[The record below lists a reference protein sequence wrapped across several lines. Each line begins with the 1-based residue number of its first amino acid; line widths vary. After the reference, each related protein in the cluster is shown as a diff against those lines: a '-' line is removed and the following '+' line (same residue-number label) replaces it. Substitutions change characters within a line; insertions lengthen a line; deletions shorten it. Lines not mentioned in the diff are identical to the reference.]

1 MYPHCASLC
10 YTTLEPS
17 EKKRSLEERRRNFVM
32 PLTALT
38 RLRLAGRLCRLGSWF
53 ILAIGLSVSICLFF
67 AIYNSYMADPSPNS
81 PTPPLPLLLVAFALS
96 GIIVLFTSFFFIL
109 FFAVGAWLEY
119 TSTQQDSQEKQRS
132 QQTDR
137 ETNDEHVE
145 ITSLP
150 R

>member
-1 MYPHCASLC
+1 MS
-10 YTTLEPS
+10 
-17 EKKRSLEERRRNFVM
+17 
-32 PLTALT
+32 LTALA

-53 ILAIGLSVSICLFF
+53 ILAVGLIVSVCLFF
-67 AIYNSYMADPSPNS
+67 AFYSSYMADPGPGGLN
-81 PTPPLPLLLVAFALS
+81 PTQWLISFALP
-96 GIIVLFTSFFFIL
+96 GIIVLFTSFCFIL

-119 TSTQQDSQEKQRS
+119 LSTQQDSQEKQSS

-137 ETNDEHVE
+137 ETNDEYVE